1 MKFKTIEIMFF
12 FLLIMPMFASAVSLE
27 FKGTGS
33 MDDDALFMA
42 LTFDDNETPWTDYSQ
57 YNHSNVTY
65 GSPTQINDR
74 EIAKWYGAGN
84 FSETG
89 GSDYIVYA
97 LNDSID
103 YSSTGLACNFW
114 VYHTSEPLGSNSQY
128 YYWIGNSTTDNQ
140 HVQQGDYGMSYNWD
154 TYNGTAMGQV
164 GANLGETYSDTTG
177 YWVWT
182 HGQYDPATQRF
193 KAWRNDNLIADNTY
207 TNRGNLSFNAD
218 YFFQL
223 ARGDY
228 GIDTHG
234 YLDEVF
240 CYSRGNFTSDEVI
253 AEYRLKAQGT
263 PPDLNL
269 LAVSDSIPDS
279 SVLYDWS
286 GAVMTLNTTGTIPYS
301 VNVSNE
307 GITVNSSNF
316 NVTFTLDSVAY
327 TNGTTIYPATTV
339 CNQQVQLDARETKL
353 VTCNLT
359 KYPEA
364 TMIGHVLVDAFD
376 EINETFYSGR
386 ETDNNHTFRFVH
398 KSFPRAVIPSYEYYE
413 DTLKPIWEN
422 SSMPDNIAYT
432 AWNWHRN
439 FVSDPVNSG
448 WTAEDADIRGGKGLE
463 NCVNAFIN
471 NWTSANAAQQYCLDH
486 LEHWFTVVD
495 DWETGSVQLTHGV
508 SRMYEGFD
516 LVARYLN
523 KSDFDRFSAGMV
535 NVCQDIFG
543 KTNVRPDLDNNNAQ
557 PANGKGFGSGLGT
570 ACIGAV
576 SLDPSN
582 PNVIWHYTDRQG
594 YVDTIT
600 PWIDRT
606 NRYIGSGKNDK
617 DYVIGEG
624 ILYTGYGLF
633 NTVDFMNMVKNMGL
647 DDVAATYNNEV
658 CGLATQT
665 LHEVMD
671 FNYLGSTLRSDKA
684 IYTRFFPFGDSNA
697 YYNYGEN
704 GVSGWSSVSYLASQC
719 NDDLYKRAATTIRR
733 IAKDNQG
740 SSMATQPT
748 MDLFYYP
755 PIANLTSLTT
765 TELQDNFYLRDTYSF
780 DRAQWRYGN
789 WDYGR
794 GSATVILE
802 GGEEVGAGH
811 PHAQGLMLYAHVYG
825 EPFIEGLQVPSEDVG
840 RSEKFGNTFNFID
853 GNYSTGDY
861 WVDCFDAKYYQYYGR
876 NDCSIDTMDQYP
888 QMRFMPENY
897 KGRTLF
903 TFSTQRAE
911 FGSAYSWK
919 PYEGVTEPP
928 VRAVIFLGDAF
939 LTWDTT
945 KMDTARYWEENF
957 INSQSEFSANTSDN
971 KIVFTRVGTD
981 YRYKIDPIYNNTAIY
996 ARSRSTGEQASNEKT
1011 GSPNLNFYYQ
1021 SSHLYT
1027 NSTQNVSLIVMH
1039 SWINGTDW
1047 SSYNAS
1053 VATSYL
1059 DQVATITTPLQGQV
1073 SIAFDTVGNDGLS
1086 YQSNTA
1092 DGWYLAKWN
1101 GSEKWAS
1108 SNFTRIERSFAGLYN
1123 LISTD
1128 DPITAQWTIGD
1139 DNITMFADTWQISSL
1154 GYIDVAESVAVTVDV
1169 RELTNR
1175 TNMTVKKDGVII
1187 PSSQVGDVVTFNAS
1201 SDKHGSEF
1209 VIYSASATSE
1219 SFDLTSATFKSE
1231 KGRRE
1236 STEDLIL
1243 SWIGTLLDRVIA
1255 DFRIAG
1261 VSFHKITMPFDLS
1274 VTPYTIDYSTH
1285 GNNGTA
1291 SGAAWNDAGIKDGSM
1306 TFDGSNDL
1314 ITIANDAAFSPANNN
1329 ISGSLFFN
1337 LDTLPASGSYETLIG
1352 KGNDSGHEWQVRV
1365 HDNGIVGFVLMNA
1378 TQPAAAGGSASPP
1391 TTNMSIF
1398 FPLNASSGSTATNYG
1413 SLGINALFGTA
1424 GNIAY
1429 VTDTDGIQRLRFY
1442 GYGSSPNGFRL
1453 ASSPSGAIDVDGD
1466 TDMSWCGVISVK
1478 NDADGYIWR
1487 ANDGGDSY
1495 IRYEAATNKIHTY
1508 WKDRNAYTTTALTV
1522 GSIYAFCF
1530 AFDASANT
1538 GYTYLNATL
1547 DNTQTGMDQSW
1558 DSNQGNFYLGMRD
1571 YGNWF
1576 NGTIGNVRYYNG
1588 YMVTS
1593 DDVVEIFNADLNT
1606 STGGSGTEVSF
1617 EINTTTNIS
1626 TGSWYSVQWSYDGT
1640 NASIWLNGSNAAE
1653 NTVSGVTLADSTAP
1667 LIIGSYNDDH
1677 FIDGKIDELYF
1688 ADHAGSTGQAAYYE
1702 SDGRAGSTLAH
1713 IDDTITVTKQ
1723 IWTARV
1729 YATDDEFATTS
1740 EAMISNGLQIIAG
1753 VTYAPFIWI
1762 AASAGGGY
1770 IVSMLIRR
1778 SRPRDRRRRRR
1789 R

>member
-1 MKFKTIEIMFF
+1 MKFRHFEIMLFM
-12 FLLIMPMFASAVSLE
+12 LLIMPMFASAVSLE

-42 LTFDDNETPWTDYSQ
+42 ITFDDNETPWTDYSQ

-84 FSETG
+84 FSNTD
-89 GSDYIVYA
+89 GSDYITYA

-114 VYHTSEPLGSNSQY
+114 VYHTTEPLGSNSQY
-128 YYWIGNSTTDNQ
+128 YYWIGNSTTSNQ

-154 TYNGTAMGQV
+154 TYNGTAYNQV
-164 GANLGETYSDTTG
+164 GANLGESTSDTTG

-193 KAWRNDNLIADNTY
+193 KAWRNDNLIVDNTY
-207 TNRGNLSFNAD
+207 TDRGNLTFNPD

-240 CYSRGNFTSDEVI
+240 CYARGNFTSDEVI
-253 AEYRLKAQGT
+253 AEYRLKALGT

-301 VNVSNE
+301 VNITNE
-307 GITVNSSNF
+307 GITVNSTPF
-316 NVTFTLDSVAY
+316 NVTFTIDKVAY

-339 CNQQVQLDARETKL
+339 CNEQIQLDARTNTV

-364 TMIGHVLVDAFD
+364 TMFGHVLVDAFD
-376 EINETFYSGR
+376 DINETFYSGR

-398 KSFPRAVIPSYEYYE
+398 KSFPRAVIPNYEYYE
-413 DTLKPIWEN
+413 NTLKPIWEN

-432 AWNWHRN
+432 AWNWHRS

-557 PANGKGFGSGLGT
+557 PGNGKGFGSGLAT

-594 YVDTIT
+594 YVDTIE
-600 PWIDRT
+600 PWIART

-633 NTVDFMNMVKNMGL
+633 NTVDFMNMVKNLGL

-755 PIANLTSLTT
+755 PIANLTSLST

-811 PHAQGLMLYAHVYG
+811 PHAQGLMLYAHVFG

-903 TFSTQRAE
+903 TFSTPRAE

-981 YRYKIDPIYNNTAIY
+981 YRYKIDPIYNSTAIY

-1047 SSYNAS
+1047 SAYNAS

-1209 VIYSASATSE
+1209 LIYSASATSE

-1261 VSFHKITMPFDLS
+1261 VSFHRITMPFDLS
-1274 VTPYTIDYSTH
+1274 VTPYAIDYSTH

-1352 KGNDSGHEWQVRV
+1352 KGDTANGHEWQVRV
-1365 HDNGIVGFVLMNA
+1365 HDDGTVGFVLMNA
-1378 TQPAAAGGSASPP
+1378 TQPAAAGGSAP
-1391 TTNMSIF
+1391 TPQLFWVFNNTLADTGNDGTANTLQGFNAGTMSYITQDGGTRLEQTGSASYPNMLNTNPDTSNTMTSGQNQSWCSYMRAYDSGVERVLF
-1398 FPLNASSGSTATNYG
+1398 RESGSDRWVVYRK
-1413 SLGINALFGTA
+1413 
-1424 GNIAY
+1424 
-1429 VTDTDGIQRLRFY
+1429 TDTSLMVQI
-1442 GYGSSPNGFRL
+1442 
-1453 ASSPSGAIDVDGD
+1453 
-1466 TDMSWCGVISVK
+1466 
-1478 NDADGYIWR
+1478 
-1487 ANDGGDSY
+1487 
-1495 IRYEAATNKIHTY
+1495 
-1508 WKDRNAYTTTALTV
+1508 
-1522 GSIYAFCF
+1522 
-1530 AFDASANT
+1530 
-1538 GYTYLNATL
+1538 
-1547 DNTQTGMDQSW
+1547 
-1558 DSNQGNFYLGMRD
+1558 QGNFRTTGYDLPVNETHHVCFVLNNDANILSTYVDGVWNDNLTGVTDNPSFANVNYNVGHRDFGTKYWLGSWSHMRVYED
-1571 YGNWF
+1571 YGL
-1576 NGTIGNVRYYNG
+1576 T
-1588 YMVTS
+1588 
-1593 DDVVEIFNADLNT
+1593 ADEVAAVYAED
-1606 STGGSGTEVSF
+1606 SGAAGSGTEVSF
-1617 EINTTTNIS
+1617 EINTTATAS

-1640 NASIWLNGSNAAE
+1640 NASIWLNGSNKAT
-1653 NTVSGVTLADSTAP
+1653 NTVSGVTLANSTAD
-1667 LIIGSYNDDH
+1667 LIIGSYNGDH
-1677 FIDGKIDELYF
+1677 WIDGKIDELYF
-1688 ADHAGSTGQAAYYE
+1688 ADHAGSSGQAAYYE

-1713 IDDTITVTKQ
+1713 IDDSMTVVKQ
-1723 IWTARV
+1723 VWTGAV
-1729 YATDDEFATTS
+1729 YATDDEFATNS
-1740 EAMISNGLQIIAG
+1740 ELLISNGLQIVQGAG
-1753 VTYAPFIWI
+1753 YAPFIWI
-1762 AASAGGGY
+1762 AASAGGAY
-1770 IVSMLIRR
+1770 VVAMIL
-1778 SRPRDRRRRRR
+1778 RRRRPTNRR
-1789 R
+1789 RR